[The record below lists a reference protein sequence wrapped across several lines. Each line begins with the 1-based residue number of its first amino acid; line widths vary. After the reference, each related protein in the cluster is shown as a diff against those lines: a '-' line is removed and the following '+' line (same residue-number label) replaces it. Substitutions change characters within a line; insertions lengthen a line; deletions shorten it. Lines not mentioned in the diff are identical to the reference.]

1 MWLYGNN
8 YGSTLNALFFISII
22 CDWNFVNT
30 NVFVHFQIRD
40 QENRIFCFAYIYTF
54 HFFKIIF
61 QIRGQENIIFL

>member
-30 NVFVHFQIRD
+30 NFFVHF
-40 QENRIFCFAYIYTF
+40 
-54 HFFKIIF
+54 HF